1 MKIALVCPYS
11 VSRPGGVQGQVLGLA
26 QVLEGRGHEVL
37 VIAPSE
43 GDPPYDFVYS
53 VGGSVDLPGNGS
65 VAPIAPDAMA
75 MGRTRFALA
84 RMQPDV
90 MHLHEPLQPG
100 PTWVGLMSNIAPA
113 IGTIHAS
120 GHSFYARTRPVA
132 RVGMRRLAFR
142 TAVSEEARRLVQIE
156 IGGAYYLLP
165 NGVDVDRFDQAEP
178 WPTTKPVIL
187 FVGRHEPRKGLAV
200 MLDAFEGLD
209 RDAEL
214 WVVGKGPQTEGL
226 RARGVPNVVW
236 LGEIDDAELARRMK
250 AATIYCAPSR
260 FGESFGV
267 VLIEAM
273 AARTPIVSTD
283 IAGYREVARQGKEAI
298 LVPPDD
304 ADGLRDGL
312 RAVLD
317 SPELAAKLVEAGWA
331 RANEFSMDSLAQQY
345 ETLYEAA
352 AAQWQNRRDRPS
364 REWIPIDNLSL
375 DPRTWRFLRRGS
387 Y

>member
-1 MKIALVCPYS
+1 
-11 VSRPGGVQGQVLGLA
+11 
-26 QVLEGRGHEVL
+26 
-37 VIAPSE
+37 
-43 GDPPYDFVYS
+43 
-53 VGGSVDLPGNGS
+53 
-65 VAPIAPDAMA
+65 
-75 MGRTRFALA
+75 
-84 RMQPDV
+84 
-90 MHLHEPLQPG
+90 
-100 PTWVGLMSNIAPA
+100 
-113 IGTIHAS
+113 
-120 GHSFYARTRPVA
+120 
-132 RVGMRRLAFR
+132 
-142 TAVSEEARRLVQIE
+142 
-156 IGGAYYLLP
+156 
-165 NGVDVDRFDQAEP
+165 
-178 WPTTKPVIL
+178 
-187 FVGRHEPRKGLAV
+187 